1 MTQKYIGT
9 DNRQA
14 TTSAAVKDFA
24 CKWVIE
30 CILKTKAASLNPQ
43 VANRGVMATRS
54 VSRTVPRQTDLR
66 NMPHSFPVSLP
77 GSCWEYVSCTC
88 GEGA

>member
-30 CILKTKAASLNPQ
+30 CILKTKAASLNP
-43 VANRGVMATRS
+43 
-54 VSRTVPRQTDLR
+54 
-66 NMPHSFPVSLP
+66 
-77 GSCWEYVSCTC
+77 
-88 GEGA
+88 